1 MPHFQSQRSYM
12 VGFIPY
18 HPISIYHIISWQWS
32 FEIPWFL
39 SLPRSIGILHIYIYT
54 SYIYIHIIYI
64 NIYIYTLYIYIH
76 IIYIYIYPSIY
87 IHEFHFAPLK
97 IWGYWI
103 SFRARPWAVI
113 ATDLQR
119 LWGGWAHALGPRLA
133 GLETMV
139 LFESW
144 FYWNLS
150 KTWTFMV
157 DRYIYIYVYIYICI
171 IELVPSSFF
180 WI

>member
-1 MPHFQSQRSYM
+1 M
-12 VGFIPY
+12 VMVTWWKYAPFSEPKIIHGWLY
-18 HPISIYHIISWQWS
+18 PISSHIYISYYIMTMIIRDSMIS
-32 FEIPWFL
+32 IPSKKHWN
-39 SLPRSIGILHIYIYT
+39 SSYIYIYT
-54 SYIYIHIIYI
+54 HHIYIYIYIHIIYI
-64 NIYIYTLYIYIH
+64 NIYIYIYTL
-76 IIYIYIYPSIY
+76 YIYIYPSIY

-144 FYWNLS
+144 F
-150 KTWTFMV
+150 
-157 DRYIYIYVYIYICI
+157 
-171 IELVPSSFF
+171 
-180 WI
+180 